1 MRKKWEGKKKNGET
15 LDLGY
20 PFFVPLQH
28 KNKRVHKPYV

>member
-20 PFFVPLQH
+20 PFFVPLH
-28 KNKRVHKPYV
+28 CENY

>member
-20 PFFVPLQH
+20 PFFVPLH
-28 KNKRVHKPYV
+28 CETY